1 MPLLSRRRE
10 SKLTRLLQDS
20 LGGKTNTRIIATIS
34 PSRTNLEETL
44 STIDY
49 ATRATRIQNKPEIN
63 QRMTKGALIK
73 EYVMEIERLKADLL
87 ASREKNGVFLSQ
99 ESWADLAQEN
109 ELRKTQTEEARSR
122 QAILEVKLASLK
134 TELEN
139 HLQLFLEKES
149 ELKLTR
155 EDLTQAV
162 DNLLK
167 KDDEL
172 TGVKG
177 ELEVEKVVSNAFETG
192 ERRLDGVAGGLK
204 RLAKE
209 SLGDL
214 DGVFSKLGKWTL
226 ITRSS
231 SIDH

>member
-1 MPLLSRRRE
+1 M
-10 SKLTRLLQDS
+10 QDS
-20 LGGKTNTRIIATIS
+20 LGGKTKTRIIATVS

-44 STIDY
+44 STLDY

-99 ESWADLAQEN
+99 ESWDEVNQEN

-122 QAILEVKLASLK
+122 QAILEVKLETLKRELDESLG
-134 TELEN
+134 
-139 HLQLFLEKES
+139 LFLASES
-149 ELKLTR
+149 QLKLTK
-155 EDLTQAV
+155 EELIAKV
-162 DNLLK
+162 DELLAK
-167 KDDEL
+167 EAEL
-172 TGVKG
+172 TGVQT
-177 ELEVEKVVSNAFETG
+177 ELEVEKVVSSVFEIG
-192 ERRLDGVAGGLK
+192 EKRLDGVAGGLK

-214 DGVFSKLGKWTL
+214 DGVFSKLGTSDSFEGGL
-226 ITRSS
+226 SG
-231 SIDH
+231 DCV